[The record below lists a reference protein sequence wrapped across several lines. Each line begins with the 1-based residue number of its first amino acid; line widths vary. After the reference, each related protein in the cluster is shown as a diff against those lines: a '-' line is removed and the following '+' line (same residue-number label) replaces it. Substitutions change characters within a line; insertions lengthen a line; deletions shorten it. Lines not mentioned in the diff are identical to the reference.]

1 MIGAG
6 AGVGKD
12 VDRDPGEDLALK
24 EERADDMDDDIIIL
38 ERALYNIGAKSIGKH
53 RMYLKNLV

>member
-24 EERADDMDDDIIIL
+24 EERADVIIIL
-38 ERALYNIGAKSIGKH
+38 GRALYNIGAKSIGKH
-53 RMYLKNLV
+53 RMYLKNLK